1 MPTLSFQKIVTM
13 ADLLNETL
21 KPKLA
26 EMPHLT
32 QESQDIDSLLTE
44 VRGLDREQ
52 ETLTGRLREIV
63 RLRKAAEKRGY
74 ELRSRVAAQIQGK
87 LGFTNENLR
96 AFGITPRKAERKKP
110 SQKKQGPPVVVSTVS
125 DTSSPE

>member
-32 QESQDIDSLLTE
+32 QESEDIDKLLTE
-44 VRGLDREQ
+44 VRTLDREQ

-74 ELRSRVAAQIQGK
+74 DLRSRVAAQIQGK

-96 AFGITPRKAERKKP
+96 AFGITPRKVERKKP
-110 SQKKQGPPVVVSTVS
+110 GEKKNAPPVVASL
-125 DTSSPE
+125 E

>member
-1 MPTLSFQKIVTM
+1 MPTLAFQKIVTM

-21 KPKLA
+21 KPRLV
-26 EMPHLT
+26 EMPHLA
-32 QESQDIDSLLTE
+32 QESLDLDNLLAE

-52 ETLTGRLREIV
+52 EALTGRLREIV
-63 RLRKAAEKRGY
+63 RLRRAAEKRGN

-87 LGFTNENLR
+87 LGFTNENLQ

-110 SQKKQGPPVVVSTVS
+110 GKKLVPPVVAADSGAATQG
-125 DTSSPE
+125 

>member
-1 MPTLSFQKIVTM
+1 MPTLSFQKIVVL

-26 EMPHLT
+26 EMPHLA
-32 QESQDIDSLLTE
+32 QESADIDGLLTE
-44 VRGLDREQ
+44 VKSLDREQ

-63 RLRKAAEKRGY
+63 RLRRAAEKRGY

-96 AFGITPRKAERKKP
+96 AFGITPRKVERKKP
-110 SQKKQGPPVVVSTVS
+110 GEKKKAPPAVASTAS
-125 DTSSPE
+125 GASSSE

>member
-21 KPKLA
+21 KAKLA

-32 QESQDIDSLLTE
+32 QESADIDSLLTE
-44 VRGLDREQ
+44 VKGLDREQ

-63 RLRKAAEKRGY
+63 RLRRAAEKRGY

-96 AFGITPRKAERKKP
+96 AFGITPRKVERKKP
-110 SQKKQGPPVVVSTVS
+110 GEKKKVPPAVVSTAS
-125 DTSSPE
+125 DTSPE

>member
-1 MPTLSFQKIVTM
+1 MPTLSFQKIVTL

-21 KPKLA
+21 KAKLA

-32 QESQDIDSLLTE
+32 QESEDIDSLLTE
-44 VRGLDREQ
+44 VRTLDREQ

-63 RLRKAAEKRGY
+63 RLRRAAEKRGY

-96 AFGITPRKAERKKP
+96 AFGITPRKTERKKP
-110 SQKKQGPPVVVSTVS
+110 SPKKQGSPAVSTVS
-125 DTSSPE
+125 PDDAAQE